1 VDNKVLSP
9 ACKSTGGTVTVWLT
23 GRVPPEVEPPPELVV
38 PPPPIPPVGVVDD
51 VSELPPLLG
60 AALRLEEPPPP
71 DAARLEPDVAELPPA
86 AAVPAEAPVFEFGE
100 EELEP
105 VLLFFPPGW
114 MALAAIGMALALAT
128 GLSRALR

>member
-1 VDNKVLSP
+1 M
-9 ACKSTGGTVTVWLT
+9 
-23 GRVPPEVEPPPELVV
+23 
-38 PPPPIPPVGVVDD
+38 PPVGVVDD

-60 AALRLEEPPPP
+60 AALKLEEPPP
-71 DAARLEPDVAELPPA
+71 DAARLEPDAAGPPPA
-86 AAVPAEAPVFEFGE
+86 AAVPAEAPVFEFEE

-105 VLLFFPPGW
+105 ELLFFPPGW